1 MVVAA
6 TTEGRLMP
14 ARATCAPRGLTLA
27 LLLALLL
34 ASPALAAN
42 RTAVQDVPC
51 EPGPELRLARDG
63 TVSACRLAAAAD
75 LLVGPAAGNGE
86 VACAAGG
93 RAEFYRNGYLSFC
106 NRAGAG
112 ASYLTRTRSSTRC
125 RSGARVA
132 FDENGYLEYCS

>member
-1 MVVAA
+1 
-6 TTEGRLMP
+6 MP
-14 ARATCAPRGLTLA
+14 ARAVRASRSLAPA
-27 LLLALLL
+27 LLALVL
-34 ASPALAAN
+34 SPPALAG

-51 EPGPELRLARDG
+51 EPGSDLRLASDG

-75 LLVGPAAGNGE
+75 LLVGPAAGNGT

-93 RAEFYRNGYLSFC
+93 GAEFHRNGYLSFC
-106 NRAGAG
+106 DRAAAGAL
-112 ASYLTRTRSSTRC
+112 YVTRSRNPTRC